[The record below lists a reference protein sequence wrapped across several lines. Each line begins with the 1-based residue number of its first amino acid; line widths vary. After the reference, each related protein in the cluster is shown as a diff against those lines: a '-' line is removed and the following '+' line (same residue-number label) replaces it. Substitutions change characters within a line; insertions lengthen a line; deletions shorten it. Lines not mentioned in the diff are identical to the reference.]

1 MSESPRILVIDDD
14 ETVREALAT
23 VLEEQGFA
31 SDTAENGKE
40 AIEKSKATLYNLA
53 LIDIHLPDM
62 ECTTLLAEMHE
73 TTPKMAK
80 NIIAGYL
87 SLQNAVQAVDN
98 GADGYVIKPLDLG
111 QPTGTVR
118 EQLKKREA
126 RRYSEEKVK
135 EFIETRA
142 REKSLIS

>member
-1 MSESPRILVIDDD
+1 
-14 ETVREALAT
+14 
-23 VLEEQGFA
+23 
-31 SDTAENGKE
+31 
-40 AIEKSKATLYNLA
+40 

-80 NIIAGYL
+80 IIIAGYL

-142 REKSLIS
+142 REKGFIS